1 MKTAGV
7 IRYSCGILF
16 ILFSFAYLFFMQ
28 GDLLAQAQFVFSRGV
43 THYSIPIGALV
54 ITAVLQIL
62 QWIVSLVVKLPSRW
76 HALTYYPSFLALA
89 MLTDFNRDTIN
100 DFHWGAWGW
109 LLPLL
114 IILFFVL
121 IRLAEIAEEV
131 VPDTYPNT
139 FSSKLWPNYLVML
152 VMIVFCGGCHRAPD
166 TYHYELKT
174 ERLILEGRYADAA
187 QVGIKSLV
195 TTERLNNLR
204 CYALSK
210 EGLLAEHLFDYPQ
223 PFGVNGLLNVNDI
236 DTLHYRFDAGDICF
250 SLGALKG
257 KNVRSLDSFLK
268 LVEPLLQH
276 RADSLAEVDSFYL
289 ASSDSIKEAHLRRLN
304 ANTVQRRRA
313 ADYHLCS
320 LLLRKKVQQ
329 FASLLPSYY
338 PKEETDST
346 YVSSLPRSYREAMT
360 LLNPELADSITRSQY
375 DAYVHLRDSLS
386 YNPLIQTNK
395 TRREFGDTY
404 WWYYDH

>member
-1 MKTAGV
+1 M
-7 IRYSCGILF
+7 
-16 ILFSFAYLFFMQ
+16 
-28 GDLLAQAQFVFSRGV
+28 
-43 THYSIPIGALV
+43 
-54 ITAVLQIL
+54 
-62 QWIVSLVVKLPSRW
+62 
-76 HALTYYPSFLALA
+76 
-89 MLTDFNRDTIN
+89 
-100 DFHWGAWGW
+100 
-109 LLPLL
+109 LPLL

-223 PFGVNGLLNVNDI
+223 PYGVNGLLNVNDI

-289 ASSDSIKEAHLRRLN
+289 VKQMEQKCSSI
-304 ANTVQRRRA
+304 
-313 ADYHLCS
+313 
-320 LLLRKKVQQ
+320 
-329 FASLLPSYY
+329 
-338 PKEETDST
+338 
-346 YVSSLPRSYREAMT
+346 
-360 LLNPELADSITRSQY
+360 
-375 DAYVHLRDSLS
+375 
-386 YNPLIQTNK
+386 
-395 TRREFGDTY
+395 G
-404 WWYYDH
+404 